1 MYNNIVDN
9 IIPFLIHENLFP
21 RWSKWFKLPYEKYGT
36 VMFDTHI
43 YTWPHVSPD
52 VAEVLRYNEP
62 DLEKIRAFQEETGY
76 PVIVGEFTLAN
87 LQ

>member
-1 MYNNIVDN
+1 M
-9 IIPFLIHENLFP
+9 
-21 RWSKWFKLPYEKYGT
+21 PYEKYGT

-62 DLEKIRAFQEETGY
+62 DLEKIRAFQEEIGY

>member
-1 MYNNIVDN
+1 
-9 IIPFLIHENLFP
+9 
-21 RWSKWFKLPYEKYGT
+21 
-36 VMFDTHI
+36 MFDTHI